1 LALSLR
7 ARLTSWH
14 AAVLLGA
21 LVVFGAWVYVVETRL
36 RLAELDADLRR
47 AAVALAAGVDAEMEE
62 GTSLTEAAP
71 EACREFS
78 APGRVLWIDDGAGRL
93 FAGRALP
100 GIGAGSTPAERE
112 GAATVV
118 SGGESWRVVAVS
130 HRAQRASYRVAAAAP
145 LAALV
150 AEGAIL
156 RRALFVGIPLAVA
169 LAAAGGWWVALRA
182 LAPVTRMADQA
193 RLITHRSASFRLEA
207 PASGDEVGSL
217 AEAFNDLLARLDA
230 ALRAQRRFM
239 ADASHELR
247 TPLSIVRSA
256 ADVTL
261 SRETRAEAEYRDAL
275 GVVAEH
281 ARRLGRMVDDMLTL
295 ARADAG
301 GLKLEARPL
310 YLDEIVE
317 GCARDARVLAGERGI
332 EVLCPPS
339 TEAPFDGD
347 ERLLRQ
353 MLMNLLDNAVR
364 HTRAGGRV
372 AVRLVAEAARFE
384 ISVRDEGPGIPPGEE
399 ERIFERFVRTEAGR
413 GRPGGAGL
421 GLPIARCI
429 AEAHG
434 GTVHLATS
442 GPGGSTFLARLP
454 RDAPG
459 PATEPSSAVVTERS

>member
-1 LALSLR
+1 MALSLR
-7 ARLTSWH
+7 ARLTFWH

-21 LVVFGAWVYVVETRL
+21 VVVFGAWVYVIESRL

-47 AAVALAAGVDAEMEE
+47 AAAALAAGVDAEMEE
-62 GTSLTEAAP
+62 GTSLTEGAP

-78 APGRVLWIDDGAGRL
+78 SPGRVLWIVDGAGQL
-93 FAGRALP
+93 VAGRALP
-100 GIGAGSTPAERE
+100 GIGAGSAPAEGE
-112 GAATVV
+112 GAATVA
-118 SGGESWRVVAVS
+118 SGGESWRVVVVS
-130 HRAQRASYRVAAAAP
+130 RRSRRAFYRVAAAAP
-145 LAALV
+145 LAALA
-150 AEGAIL
+150 AERAVL
-156 RRALFVGIPLAVA
+156 RRALFVGIPLAAA
-169 LAAAGGWWVALRA
+169 LAAAGGWWVARRA
-182 LAPVTRMADQA
+182 LAPVTRMAEQA
-193 RLITHRSASFRLEA
+193 RQITHRSPSFRLEA

-217 AEAFNDLLARLDA
+217 AAAFNDLLARLDG

-261 SRETRAEAEYRDAL
+261 SRETRAEAEYREAL

-301 GLKLEARPL
+301 GLTLEARPL
-310 YLDEIVE
+310 YLDELVE
-317 GCARDARVLAGERGI
+317 DCARDARVLAGERGI
-332 EVLCPPS
+332 EVCCPLS
-339 TEAPFDGD
+339 SEALFDGD

-364 HTRAGGRV
+364 HTPAGGRV
-372 AVRLVAEAARFE
+372 TVRLAAEAARFE

-421 GLPIARCI
+421 GLPIARCV

-434 GTVHLATS
+434 GTVLLATR

-454 RDAPG
+454 RGAPS
-459 PATEPSSAVVTERS
+459 ATVPRSVVTER